1 MGEAFY
7 RAITEFRRKYVTREE
22 QEKAL
27 REMSADQIMQLSRSC
42 KSFQEACYYAR
53 LAQEAA
59 IRERGMCA

>member
-7 RAITEFRRKYVTREE
+7 KAITEFQRKYATKEE

-42 KSFQEACYYAR
+42 VGFQEACYYAR
-53 LAQEAA
+53 FAQEAA
-59 IRERGMCA
+59 IREKRAW

>member
-7 RAITEFRRKYVTREE
+7 KAIMEFQRKYATKEE

-42 KSFQEACYYAR
+42 ASFQGACYFAR
-53 LAQEAA
+53 FAQEAE

>member
-7 RAITEFRRKYVTREE
+7 KAITEFHRKYVTREE

-42 KSFQEACYYAR
+42 VGFQEACYYAR
-53 LAQEAA
+53 FAQEAA

>member
-7 RAITEFRRKYVTREE
+7 KAITEFRRKYVTREE

-42 KSFQEACYYAR
+42 ASFQEACYYAR
-53 LAQEAA
+53 FAQEAA